1 MRRGILFL
9 NPRAGTFSP
18 GDESSL
24 RTMAAEHDLR
34 VLDVHPSLDVRAAVR
49 EALDAGMRTF
59 VVAGGDG
66 SVHHVAQ
73 ALVHTEGILGVV
85 PVGSVNHL
93 ARDLQVPLGD
103 WRAAFE
109 IAIKGEVRQ
118 IDVGRAN
125 GRYFINSVMA
135 GLYTTVND
143 YRERFRSV
151 NSRWAAYA
159 KAARLALRHFP
170 HVTLVVEHDGRVETF
185 RTQMFVVA
193 VNAYDLSQVGMV
205 APKTTLHDGRLSMY
219 SLSLMKRLQFMRAAA
234 MYFRGKIGDVQ
245 GFRTIRTAQ
254 LRVDTG
260 KRRLRVSLDGELID
274 VQTPLQIAAVPSSL
288 LVRAPT
294 PASRSTLPRLPP
306 HAPPTASPA

>member
-1 MRRGILFL
+1 MHRGILFL
-9 NPRAGTFSP
+9 NPRAGSFSA

-24 RTMAAEHDLR
+24 RTMAEENGLRVVDIRPELDLR
-34 VLDVHPSLDVRAAVR
+34 ATIR
-49 EALDAGMRTF
+49 EALDAGLRSF

-73 ALVHTEGILGVV
+73 SLVGTDGVLGVV

-93 ARDLQVPLGD
+93 ARDLQVPIDD

-125 GRYFINSVMA
+125 GRYFINSIML
-135 GLYTTVND
+135 GLYTTVSE

-151 NSRWAAYA
+151 NNRWAAYV
-159 KAARLALRHFP
+159 KAARLALHHFP
-170 HVTLVVEHDGRVETF
+170 HVNLVVEMDGRVQTF

-205 APKTTLHDGRLSMY
+205 APKTTFHDGRLSIY
-219 SLSLMKRLQFMRAAA
+219 SLSFMSRPQFIRAAA
-234 MYFRGKIGDVQ
+234 KYFRGKIGDVP
-245 GFRTIRTAQ
+245 GFRSTRTAQ
-254 LRVDTG
+254 MRVDTG
-260 KRRLRVSLDGELID
+260 KGHLRVSIDGELID

-288 LVRAPT
+288 LVRG
-294 PASRSTLPRLPP
+294 PA
-306 HAPPTASPA
+306 AG